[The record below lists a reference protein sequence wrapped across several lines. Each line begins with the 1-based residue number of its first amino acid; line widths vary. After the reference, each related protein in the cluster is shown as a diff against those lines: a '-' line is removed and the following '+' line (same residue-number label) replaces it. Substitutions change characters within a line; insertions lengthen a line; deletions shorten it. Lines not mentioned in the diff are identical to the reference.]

1 MAETTQ
7 RTNVDTTNEGTTVKD
22 NVNHPSHYTAHP
34 SGIECIQ
41 VTEHMSFCVG
51 NAVKYLW
58 RADHKGND
66 IEDLRKA
73 AWYINREIER
83 RMKEESNVT
92 IPKQL
97 GLFEEDVL
105 KHPGFY
111 AKPEPHG
118 W

>member
-1 MAETTQ
+1 M
-7 RTNVDTTNEGTTVKD
+7 KD
-22 NVNHPSHYTAHP
+22 NVNHPQHYNAHP

-83 RMKEESNVT
+83 REKEGLVT
-92 IPKQL
+92 IPKQPEQPKQL
-97 GLFEEDVL
+97 ELFDL
-105 KHPGFY
+105 PIRST
-111 AKPEPHG
+111 EPFG

>member
-1 MAETTQ
+1 M
-7 RTNVDTTNEGTTVKD
+7 KD
-22 NVNHPSHYTAHP
+22 NVNHPPHYLAHP
-34 SGIECIQ
+34 SGIECIE

-58 RADHKGND
+58 RADHKGKD

-83 RMKEESNVT
+83 REKEWFVT
-92 IPKQL
+92 IPKQTEKPKQPEQL
-97 GLFEEDVL
+97 ELFEL
-105 KHPGFY
+105 PIRST
-111 AKPEPHG
+111 EPFG

>member
-1 MAETTQ
+1 M
-7 RTNVDTTNEGTTVKD
+7 KD
-22 NVNHPSHYTAHP
+22 NINHPQHYTAHP
-34 SGIECIQ
+34 SGIECIE

-83 RMKEESNVT
+83 REKEGLVT
-92 IPKQL
+92 IPKQPEQPKQL
-97 GLFEEDVL
+97 ELFDL
-105 KHPGFY
+105 PIRST
-111 AKPEPHG
+111 EPFG

>member
-1 MAETTQ
+1 M
-7 RTNVDTTNEGTTVKD
+7 KD
-22 NVNHPSHYTAHP
+22 NVNHPPHYTVHP
-34 SGIECIQ
+34 SGIECIE

-83 RMKEESNVT
+83 RLVT
-92 IPKQL
+92 IPKQPQQSE
-97 GLFEEDVL
+97 LFE
-105 KHPGFY
+105 KPSAHAGFH
-111 AKPEPHG
+111 AKPEPFG

>member
-1 MAETTQ
+1 
-7 RTNVDTTNEGTTVKD
+7 VDTTDKGTTVKD
-22 NVNHPSHYTAHP
+22 NVNHPPHYLAHP
-34 SGIECIQ
+34 SGIECIE

-83 RMKEESNVT
+83 REKEGLVT
-92 IPKQL
+92 IPKQPEQPKQL
-97 GLFEEDVL
+97 ELFDL
-105 KHPGFY
+105 PIRST
-111 AKPEPHG
+111 EPFG

>member
-7 RTNVDTTNEGTTVKD
+7 RTNVDTTDKGTTVKD
-22 NVNHPSHYTAHP
+22 NVNHPQHYTAHP
-34 SGIECIQ
+34 SGIECIE

-73 AWYINREIER
+73 VWYIKREIER
-83 RMKEESNVT
+83 RIVT
-92 IPKQL
+92 IPKQPEL
-97 GLFEEDVL
+97 PVQTSAHLPINAGL
-105 KHPGFY
+105 Y
-111 AKPEPHG
+111 SKPEPFG

>member
-1 MAETTQ
+1 M
-7 RTNVDTTNEGTTVKD
+7 DTTDKGTTVKD
-22 NVNHPSHYTAHP
+22 NVNHPQHYTAHP
-34 SGIECIQ
+34 SGIECIE

-83 RMKEESNVT
+83 REKEGLVT
-92 IPKQL
+92 IPKQPKQPKQL
-97 GLFEEDVL
+97 ELFDL
-105 KHPGFY
+105 PIRST
-111 AKPEPHG
+111 EPFG